1 MNNHNEG
8 NNDKCYILITQCLQN
23 DFFINKECR
32 LCLPDDEVE
41 RMLGK
46 KDDSKKPLEFFLKNL
61 IGGKDDNIKR
71 NVSLHVINIR
81 DCHYPGPSYDQ
92 ERQEYGRHCE
102 SDTKGFEYIKGLE
115 VYLNV
120 EERRKKVLRM
130 IK

>member
-46 KDDSKKPLEFFLKNL
+46 KDDSKKPRWK
-61 IGGKDDNIKR
+61 KR
-71 NVSLHVINIR
+71 NS
-81 DCHYPGPSYDQ
+81 
-92 ERQEYGRHCE
+92 
-102 SDTKGFEYIKGLE
+102 
-115 VYLNV
+115 
-120 EERRKKVLRM
+120 
-130 IK
+130 